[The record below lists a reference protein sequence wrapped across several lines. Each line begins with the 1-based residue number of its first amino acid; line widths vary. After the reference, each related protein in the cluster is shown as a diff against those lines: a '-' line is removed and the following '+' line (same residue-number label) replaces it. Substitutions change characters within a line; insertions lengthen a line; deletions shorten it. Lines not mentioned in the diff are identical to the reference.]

1 LGFCNLYLMATSAT
15 FKLKNAKSKDETL
28 IYLLFRFNHYEV
40 LSSGKK
46 KYSTLV
52 LSTGEKVHPK
62 QWNKETHRASAK
74 RDFFDPSE
82 LNQRLTNIETAVN
95 DIYRRLVNDGIP
107 ATPESIKGE
116 MDKLEYL
123 FPNKAAKTIKTAL
136 APKPE
141 ANFIPFIENFIKTV
155 TFVYKNGTPFPVNQ
169 RTKQKYATALKVLKE
184 FSAETGLTRFDQI
197 DRDFYE
203 KFISYMQHAI
213 WYSAEVN
220 GVLVTKGYSQ
230 NTIGKYV
237 ANLKTFLQ
245 HATEAGINSNMD
257 FKNRKFAVPS
267 EDVEK
272 IYLRESELLAL
283 YKLDLASFPGLEA
296 ARDLFLVGC
305 YTALRYSDY
314 TNIQPENIVSTD
326 QGSVIKIT
334 TQKTG
339 QRVVIP
345 LHHVVRE
352 ILQKY
357 DNQLPKAISN
367 QKTNDHLKELGKRA
381 GITEKVSITKMTG
394 GVRRTLTRSKYEL
407 ISSHT
412 ARRTG
417 ATNMYLAGIPA
428 HSIMKITGH
437 KSEQSFIRYLR
448 FDEEDNALILQNN
461 PYFQGKSNLKA
472 V

>member
-1 LGFCNLYLMATSAT
+1 MATYAT
-15 FKLKNAKSKDETL
+15 FELKDSKSNGETL
-28 IYLLFRFNHYEV
+28 IYLIFRFNHYKV
-40 LSSGKK
+40 SFIGKK
-46 KYSTLV
+46 IYTKMKI
-52 LSTGEKVHPK
+52 STGERVNPK
-62 QWNKETHRASAK
+62 YWNYEVHRATAK
-74 RDFFDPSE
+74 RNFFDPAE

-95 DIYRRLVNDGIP
+95 DIYRRLINDGITV
-107 ATPESIKGE
+107 TPDCIRTE

-123 FPNKAAKTIKTAL
+123 FPNKAAKPIKTAL

-141 ANFIPFIENFIKTV
+141 TNFIPFIENFIKTV
-155 TFVYKNGTPFPVNQ
+155 TFVYKNGSPYPVNQ
-169 RTKQKYATALKVLKE
+169 RTKQKYATSLKVLKE

-203 KFISYMQHAI
+203 KFISYMQSAI
-213 WYSAEVN
+213 WYSEEVN
-220 GVLVTKGYSQ
+220 GILVTKRYSQ

-245 HATEAGINSNMD
+245 HATEAGINTNMD

-272 IYLRESELLAL
+272 IYLRESELMAL
-283 YKLDLASFPGLEA
+283 YKLNLSSFPGLEA

-326 QGSVIKIT
+326 QGSVIKIS

-345 LHHVVRE
+345 LHQVVRE

-357 DNQLPKAISN
+357 NNHLPKAISN

-394 GVRRTLTRSKYEL
+394 GVRRTVTRSKYEL

-437 KSEQSFIRYLR
+437 KSEQSFISYLR

-461 PYFQGKSNLKA
+461 PYFQAKSNLKA